1 MSDGS
6 DPDTNPSSI
15 FGYVHDHASEETGV
29 TNYDFDDPEEDG
41 DPEEDDK
48 SNLLWLMGVSLR
60 LMRTAT
66 LAVDAVNA
74 ALEAYSDTYHN
85 KRPYHTSSLSGIAWV
100 TELLTGHP
108 ERIKCELG
116 VRRHVFDVL
125 VNLLRQAGLKD
136 SKYILLEEQ
145 LAIFLYAS
153 VTGLS
158 TRHIG
163 ERFQRSNDT
172 ISKYVC
178 YCHFLNTAQSILNT
192 SFKVFQMNSCRLFL
206 PTNIYSLCPTT

>member
-1 MSDGS
+1 VVQKCGLFVQWG
-6 DPDTNPSSI
+6 PSCGTVALSSA
-15 FGYVHDHASEETGV
+15 VQLCTEQS
-29 TNYDFDDPEEDG
+29 
-41 DPEEDDK
+41 
-48 SNLLWLMGVSLR
+48 SLLM
-60 LMRTAT
+60 
-66 LAVDAVNA
+66 
-74 ALEAYSDTYHN
+74 
-85 KRPYHTSSLSGIAWV
+85 HTSSLSGIAWV

-153 VTGLS
+153 VTSLS
-158 TRHIG
+158 TCHIG
-163 ERFQRSNDT
+163 ECFQRSNDT

-206 PTNIYSLCPTT
+206 PTNIHSLCPTT